1 MFSFLL
7 YKGDENM
14 KDNLT
19 EEIKKALEKDELF
32 TFENSWPLTLL
43 LLIFSSNQ
51 NEGDEEN
58 V

>member
-1 MFSFLL
+1 
-7 YKGDENM
+7 M

-32 TFENSWPLTLL
+32 TSENSWPLTLL
-43 LLIFSSNQ
+43 SLIFSSNQ

>member
-32 TFENSWPLTLL
+32 TSKNSWPLTLL

-51 NEGDEEN
+51 YEGDVEN

>member
-1 MFSFLL
+1 MNDSL
-7 YKGDENM
+7 G
-14 KDNLT
+14 

-32 TFENSWPLTLL
+32 TSENSWPLILL

-51 NEGDEEN
+51 NEGDELN

>member
-1 MFSFLL
+1 
-7 YKGDENM
+7 M

-19 EEIKKALEKDELF
+19 EEIKKSLEKDELF
-32 TFENSWPLTLL
+32 AFKNTWPLTLL

>member
-1 MFSFLL
+1 
-7 YKGDENM
+7 M

-32 TFENSWPLTLL
+32 MSENNWLLTLL